1 MSTNTW
7 KKKQT
12 STAAVAQ
19 LKFIFPYTFSFKQ
32 QVVAERREFE
42 LGHCQTWRKK
52 KKSHSCDLLPKQ
64 FTQLS

>member
-12 STAAVAQ
+12 STAAVAP

-52 KKSHSCDLLPKQ
+52 KVP
-64 FTQLS
+64 FM